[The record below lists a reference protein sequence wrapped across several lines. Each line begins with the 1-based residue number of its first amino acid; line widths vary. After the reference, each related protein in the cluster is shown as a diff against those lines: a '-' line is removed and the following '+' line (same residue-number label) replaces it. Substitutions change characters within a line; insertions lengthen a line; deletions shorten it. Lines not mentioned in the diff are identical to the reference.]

1 MIVVDSNVLAY
12 LFLPGEHTARAESL
26 LGQEP
31 DWAAPVLWRSEFRN
45 ILAGYLRRGTLDFA
59 QATVLQAAAEALLA
73 GREFE
78 VDSIAVLEL
87 VRDSNCS
94 AYDCEF
100 VALARKLGVRLV
112 TMDAK
117 LIRAFPEDA
126 VSLAEIVR
134 PQSGAS

>member
-1 MIVVDSNVLAY
+1 MIVVDSNVVAY
-12 LFLPGEHTARAESL
+12 LFLPGEHTARAEAL
-26 LGQEP
+26 LGKEP

-45 ILAGYLRRGTLDFA
+45 ILAGYLRRGTLDFT

-126 VSLAEIVR
+126 VSLGEIVR